1 MNQILTNYS
10 TLTHEIRT
18 LTFSAPTTFE
28 RPRKSIAQMAMPEP
42 APANDME

>member
-1 MNQILTNYS
+1 M
-10 TLTHEIRT
+10 HEIRT

-28 RPRKSIAQMAMPEP
+28 RPMKSMAKMAIPEP